1 MGPSSLKSATDLLY
15 LLTDLQPQWENVR
28 FKKKI
33 SNKSNLIF
41 EVSALSV
48 FTFTYLQTD
57 GRRSSCVAHKTATSN
72 DDLSDSEVTTTP
84 APGGPNDPA
93 VRGHLKIVVSKR
105 DRRCDDDEDDEEGEG
120 SVVSDEWKLIAS
132 IMDRLLFVLFL
143 CISSVSSF
151 TILVVRPLMKPS
163 IHLE

>member
-1 MGPSSLKSATDLLY
+1 MKFSNDGKFARGFFRTQ
-15 LLTDLQPQWENVR
+15 QPESTNELWYITTPEPVWGLAP
-28 FKKKI
+28 
-33 SNKSNLIF
+33 SNLPLIY
-41 EVSALSV
+41 
-48 FTFTYLQTD
+48 FTYLQTD